1 MKLDDLKI
9 KAKAPEGVIN
19 IGFSPRFFDSI
30 WDRIIDVV
38 LTSSGATHF
47 VNGTE
52 DSDAVVKYL
61 NVKLSKFLKNKECIF
76 EVRAVD
82 EIDDLK
88 ECLDIIAPDNYESW
102 LNVKKIKDSDSL
114 YVMDYDAILGV
125 LGFLFREYFNAGVFD
140 YLMANLDDVVKNPN
154 VTPLTLIDL
163 SKKWHKLLA
172 SKRKKKS
179 KRNGGLRVVTI
190 DTYEKA
196 REESILLGHC
206 LGASFGD
213 HIGAGKYIA
222 YSIRS
227 TEDDGSINAHAT
239 IGFSIT
245 RTGLRVLD
253 QMECRGHRTKVF
265 KREYRNIIFK
275 LFKEL
280 FDQDKLAIDSRSMRE
295 CRHHHFVMLT
305 KVEGKKKTMSIID
318 PLFLKNVDEVDEPID
333 FRSPGMIQAIREY
346 GHGWGDKIT
355 FKNTVAMTRY
365 FLDSVTK
372 ETEVTINGRLVI
384 TEGTKEEVLAN
395 PNLKFGPRGHIK
407 IKNG

>member
-19 IGFSPRFFDSI
+19 IGFSPRFFDWNWSLI
-30 WDRIIDVV
+30 ASDLYTKYVPHFEAGFSETIKID
-38 LTSSGATHF
+38 
-47 VNGTE
+47 N
-52 DSDAVVKYL
+52 YL
-61 NVKLSKFLKNKECIF
+61 KERVMKFLKNKNSIF
-76 EVRAVD
+76 EVRSLDEVD
-82 EIDDLK
+82 DVAELIDIVAPPGYEK
-88 ECLDIIAPDNYESW
+88 WLD
-102 LNVKKIKDSDSL
+102 VKKLKSSDSI
-114 YVMDYDAILGV
+114 YIMDADNIREV
-125 LGFLFREYFNAGVFD
+125 LTTLFKEYYENGVFD
-140 YLMANLDDVVKNPN
+140 FIVAKIDELNDNTNAN
-154 VTPLTLIDL
+154 PLTLIDL
-163 SKKWHKLLA
+163 SKKWHKHLA

-179 KRNGGLRVVTI
+179 KRNGGLKVVTI

-196 REESILLGHC
+196 REESDLLGHC
-206 LGASFGD
+206 LGASFGAR
-213 HIGAGKYIA
+213 IGAGKYIA

-227 TEDDGSINAHAT
+227 TEDDGSTNAHAT
-239 IGFSIT
+239 IGFRIT
-245 RTGLRVLD
+245 RNGVRVLD

-265 KREYRNIIFK
+265 KQEYRNIVFK
-275 LFKEL
+275 LFKHL
-280 FDQDKLAIDSRSMRE
+280 FEQDKLSIDSRSLRE

-318 PLFLKNVDEVDEPID
+318 PLFLKDVAEVEEPID
-333 FRSPGMIQAIREY
+333 FRSPGMIQAIKEY

-407 IKNG
+407 IKNN